1 MSRHLDQRKGKGLRG
16 WLYWGLIVLLVLA
29 SACDGWEDVVD
40 ESEIETKVAQTIAA
54 RPTEKKLPNT
64 DTPLPPPP
72 SLTPTKEMT
81 KTPTVTPTITYTP
94 TQEEVKVHVSGDTF
108 CRLGPGG
115 VYQQVGILYIE
126 QETQIFAKDPTGE
139 FWYIALPDD
148 PEIKC
153 WIWGKYATP
162 EGPIMS
168 LPVYTPPPK
177 PNYYVNFH
185 GSDCG
190 AGHCHLWFIVENTGP
205 MALESYSVHV
215 KSKSTAGGQPL
226 HKTEATNTSNTFA
239 STVMGTQ
246 VAKINPGKKAYIV
259 SGQLDNPI
267 GYQATATITIC
278 SLDGQAGMCVTKT
291 LNFTVE

>member
-1 MSRHLDQRKGKGLRG
+1 MSRYMDQHRKKGLRG
-16 WLYWGLIVLLVLA
+16 WLYLALVVLLALA
-29 SACDGWEDVVD
+29 PACGGQEDVVD
-40 ESEIETKVAQTIAA
+40 ESDIETKVAQTIDA
-54 RPTEKKLPNT
+54 RPTEKKLPDT

-81 KTPTVTPTITYTP
+81 KTPSVTPTITYTP
-94 TQEEVKVHVSGDTF
+94 TQEGVKVHVSGDTF

-115 VYQQVGILYIE
+115 VYQKVGILYIE

-177 PNYYVNFH
+177 PSYYVNFH

-190 AGHCHLWFIVENTGP
+190 AGQCHLWFIVENTGP

-215 KSKSTAGGQPL
+215 KTKSSWATGTPQV
-226 HKTEATNTSNTFA
+226 TQATNKSNTFYTA
-239 STVMGTQ
+239 IMGSQ
-246 VAKINPGKKAYIV
+246 VAKIHPGKKAYIV
-259 SGQLDNPI
+259 SGQLDNPL

-278 SLDGQAGMCVTKT
+278 TQDGQAGMCVTKT